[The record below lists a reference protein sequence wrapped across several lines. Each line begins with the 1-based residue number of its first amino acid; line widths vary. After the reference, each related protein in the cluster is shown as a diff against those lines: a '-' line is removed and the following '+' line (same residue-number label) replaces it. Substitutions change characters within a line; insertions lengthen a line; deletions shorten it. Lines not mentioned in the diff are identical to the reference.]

1 MAPTVPVG
9 EPLSLR
15 VGTTWSWKR
24 GESTDFPV
32 ADSWVYTY
40 YLLGLTSTS
49 FAGTNSLPTHDFT
62 VTVTAATTAGISAGV
77 YRWELRASLSGAVYT
92 VDTGSFDV
100 TENASV
106 SATTDHRSANA
117 IMLQRCRDEKFAR
130 ITGDGSGHDEYTIGT
145 RQIKKLTMAELDK
158 AIAIYAAAV
167 ERERFGG
174 HLPPYEVEFVRPS

>member
-24 GESTDFPV
+24 GESTDVPV

-40 YLLGLTSTS
+40 YLLGLTSNN
-49 FAGTNSLPTHDFT
+49 FAAVNSIPTHDFT
-62 VTVTAATTAGISAGV
+62 VTVTAATTAGYSAGV

-92 VDTGSFDV
+92 VDTGSFDI

-106 SATTDHRSANA
+106 TGASDHRSPNA
-117 IMLQRCRDEKFAR
+117 IKLQHIDDEILAR
-130 ITGDGSGHDEYTIGT
+130 ITGDGSAHEEYTIGT
-145 RQIKKLTMAELDK
+145 RQIKKLSMADLRTMRAV
-158 AIAIYAAAV
+158 YAAAV